1 MLKSPFSIIF
11 HAWPCLKTWG
21 IPLKFVILW
30 DDDQNLVPRNP
41 DTIPMS
47 SKKWV
52 SLES

>member
-1 MLKSPFSIIF
+1 MLKSPFSILF
-11 HAWPCLKTWG
+11 HAWPCLKT
-21 IPLKFVILW
+21 LKFVILW

-47 SKKWV
+47 SKEMV